1 VPNPSASSSAS
12 YGDSRGSVGTQVA
25 DFLAD
30 LLNIKPDEMVIDP
43 AGGEADLLLA
53 ANRQVRQ
60 NHGAAA
66 DIYGIDI

>member
-1 VPNPSASSSAS
+1 
-12 YGDSRGSVGTQVA
+12 
-25 DFLAD
+25 
-30 LLNIKPDEMVIDP
+30 VIDP

-66 DIYGIDI
+66 DIYGIDISHEVVEVARERLTEVGLSPERIAEGDTP